1 MPQQL
6 MATRERVI
14 GIFAQCNPEV
24 EVPAKEDLYSIGCR
38 GQDPQLWRMPDGGV
52 RLILQG
58 VVPDIMGDLFS
69 EGKLISD
76 EIDRL
81 EDQGDP
87 DVMEVQEMT
96 RSIRTQFQSIIK
108 ITPSFSFHF
117 NWRSTV

>member
-1 MPQQL
+1 
-6 MATRERVI
+6 
-14 GIFAQCNPEV
+14 
-24 EVPAKEDLYSIGCR
+24 
-38 GQDPQLWRMPDGGV
+38 MPDGGV

-58 VVPDIMGDLFS
+58 VAPDIMGDLFS

-87 DVMEVQEMT
+87 DVMEVQAMT
-96 RSIRTQFQSIIK
+96 RSIRNQFQLIIK